1 MLFTIEKQQNFGLR
15 FMFKRKYPFYLTLC
29 AIAKNEGRYLQEW
42 IEYHKMLGVEKFFIY
57 DNESADNTREI
68 LQPYIDTNLVEYC
81 YFPGKKMQLKAYA
94 NCVRKHKR
102 HTKYLGFLDID
113 EFIVPIKH
121 KTIPDYLRSL
131 GRFSGVQMNW
141 LVYGS
146 GGAKKREKGFVMER
160 FKDHSFADQKLNRHI
175 KVILNPRLILR
186 FFSAHRP
193 VILGR
198 YIDSNGNI
206 TKKRFWDRTPV
217 SNQIRINHYALKSY
231 EEFLEKRSR
240 GRARFD
246 RKRGL
251 DYFDNYDLN
260 DIRNDSIMD
269 KYIVE
274 LKKRIK

>member
-1 MLFTIEKQQNFGLR
+1 MFR
-15 FMFKRKYPFYLTLC
+15 FIFERKYQFYLTLC
-29 AIAKNEGRYLQEW
+29 TIAKNEGRYLQEW
-42 IEYHKMLGVEKFFIY
+42 IEYHKMMGVEKFFIY
-57 DNESADNTREI
+57 DNESTDNTLKI
-68 LQPYIDTNLVEYC
+68 LKPYIGSNLVEYR

-94 NCVRKHKR
+94 DCVRKHKR
-102 HTKYLGFLDID
+102 NTRYLGFLDID

-131 GRFSGVQMNW
+131 GRFSGVQINW

-146 GGAKKREKGFVMER
+146 SGAKKRKKGLVMER
-160 FKDHSFADQKLNRHI
+160 FKDHSFVDHKLNHHI

-193 VILGR
+193 VIFGR
-198 YIDSNGNI
+198 YIDSNGNV
-206 TKKRFWDRTPV
+206 TKKRFWDRIPV
-217 SNQIRINHYALKSY
+217 SNQIRINHYAIKSY

-246 RKRGL
+246 RKRSL

-260 DIRNDSIMD
+260 NIKNDSVMD
-269 KYIVE
+269 KYIIE
-274 LKKRIK
+274 LKKRI

>member
-1 MLFTIEKQQNFGLR
+1 MTHLNKYKLNLSVFFLFGNPLAKVYTSKRSLNFKKYIFVKYNRKQQNFDFR

-57 DNESADNTREI
+57 DNESADNTRVI

-121 KTIPDYLRSL
+121 ITIPDYLRSL
-131 GRFSGVQMNW
+131 GRFSGVQINW

-146 GGAKKREKGFVMER
+146 GGAKKREKGSSIGDIMRISQF
-160 FKDHSFADQKLNRHI
+160 
-175 KVILNPRLILR
+175 
-186 FFSAHRP
+186 
-193 VILGR
+193 GR
-198 YIDSNGNI
+198 
-206 TKKRFWDRTPV
+206 
-217 SNQIRINHYALKSY
+217 Q
-231 EEFLEKRSR
+231 
-240 GRARFD
+240 
-246 RKRGL
+246 
-251 DYFDNYDLN
+251 
-260 DIRNDSIMD
+260 
-269 KYIVE
+269 
-274 LKKRIK
+274 

>member
-1 MLFTIEKQQNFGLR
+1 MLDTIEKQQNFGLR
-15 FMFKRKYPFYLTLC
+15 FMFIRKYPFYLTLC

-57 DNESADNTREI
+57 DNDSADNTREI

-121 KTIPDYLRSL
+121 KTISDYLKSL

-146 GGAKKREKGFVMER
+146 GGAKKREKGFVIER
-160 FKDHSFADQKLNRHI
+160 FKDHSLPDHKLNRHI

-193 VILGR
+193 VIFGR

-206 TKKRFWDRTPV
+206 TKKSFWDRTPV
-217 SNQIRINHYALKSY
+217 SNQIRINHYAIKSY

-240 GRARFD
+240 GRARFN
-246 RKRGL
+246 RERGL

-260 DIRNDSIMD
+260 DIINDSMMD

-274 LKKRIK
+274 FKKRIK

>member
-1 MLFTIEKQQNFGLR
+1 MLDTIEKQQNFGLR

-57 DNESADNTREI
+57 DNDSADNTREI

-121 KTIPDYLRSL
+121 KTISDYLKSL

-146 GGAKKREKGFVMER
+146 GGAKKREKGFVIER
-160 FKDHSFADQKLNRHI
+160 FKDHSLPDHKLNRHI

-193 VILGR
+193 VIFGR

-206 TKKRFWDRTPV
+206 TKKSFWDRTPV
-217 SNQIRINHYALKSY
+217 SNQIRINHYAIKSY

-240 GRARFD
+240 GRARFN
-246 RKRGL
+246 RERGL

-260 DIRNDSIMD
+260 DIINDSMMD

-274 LKKRIK
+274 LKKRI

>member
-1 MLFTIEKQQNFGLR
+1 MFR
-15 FMFKRKYPFYLTLC
+15 FIFKRKYQFYLTLC
-29 AIAKNEGRYLQEW
+29 AIAKNEGRYLKEW

-57 DNESADNTREI
+57 DNESSDNTREI
-68 LQPYIDTNLVEYC
+68 LLPYIDSNLVEYR

-94 NCVRKHKR
+94 NCVKKHKY
-102 HTKYLGFLDID
+102 HTRYMGFLDID

-121 KTIPDYLRSL
+121 KTLPDYLRSL
-131 GRFSGVQMNW
+131 GKFTGVQINW

-146 GGAKKREKGFVMER
+146 SGAKKREKGFVIER
-160 FKDHSFADQKLNRHI
+160 FKDHSLPDHKLNHHI

-193 VILGR
+193 VIFGR
-198 YIDSNGNI
+198 YIDSDGKI
-206 TKKRFWDRTPV
+206 TKKQFWDRIPV
-217 SNQIRINHYALKSY
+217 SNQIRINHYAIKSY

-240 GRARFD
+240 GRARFNK
-246 RKRGL
+246 KRGL

-260 DIRNDSIMD
+260 DIKNDSVMD
-269 KYIVE
+269 KYVVE

>member
-1 MLFTIEKQQNFGLR
+1 MLDTIEKQQNFGLR

-57 DNESADNTREI
+57 DNDSADNTREI

-121 KTIPDYLRSL
+121 KTISDYLKSL

-146 GGAKKREKGFVMER
+146 GGAKKREKGFVIER
-160 FKDHSFADQKLNRHI
+160 FKDHSLPDHKLNRHI

-193 VILGR
+193 VIFGR

-206 TKKRFWDRTPV
+206 TKKSFWDRTPV
-217 SNQIRINHYALKSY
+217 SNQIRINHYAIKSY

-240 GRARFD
+240 GRARFN
-246 RKRGL
+246 RERGL

-260 DIRNDSIMD
+260 DIINDSMMD

>member
-1 MLFTIEKQQNFGLR
+1 MLDTIEKQQNFGLR

-57 DNESADNTREI
+57 DNDSADNTRQI

-121 KTIPDYLRSL
+121 KTISDYLKSL

-146 GGAKKREKGFVMER
+146 GGAKKREKGFVIER
-160 FKDHSFADQKLNRHI
+160 FKDHSLHDHKLNRHI

-193 VILGR
+193 VIFGR

-206 TKKRFWDRTPV
+206 TKKSFWDRTPV
-217 SNQIRINHYALKSY
+217 SNQIRINHYAIKSY

-240 GRARFD
+240 GRARFN
-246 RKRGL
+246 RERGL

-260 DIRNDSIMD
+260 DIINDSMMD

>member
-1 MLFTIEKQQNFGLR
+1 MLDTIEKQQNFGLR

-57 DNESADNTREI
+57 DNDSADNTREI

-121 KTIPDYLRSL
+121 KTISDYLKSL
-131 GRFSGVQMNW
+131 GRFSGVQINW

-146 GGAKKREKGFVMER
+146 GGAKKGEKGFVIER
-160 FKDHSFADQKLNRHI
+160 FKDHSLPDHKLNRHI

-193 VILGR
+193 VIFGR

-206 TKKRFWDRTPV
+206 TKKSFWDRTPV
-217 SNQIRINHYALKSY
+217 SNQIRINHYAIKSY

-240 GRARFD
+240 GRARFNK
-246 RKRGL
+246 KRGL

-260 DIRNDSIMD
+260 DIKNDSVMD
-269 KYIVE
+269 KYVVE
-274 LKKRIK
+274 LKKRI

>member
-1 MLFTIEKQQNFGLR
+1 
-15 FMFKRKYPFYLTLC
+15 MFKRKYPFYLALC

-81 YFPGKKMQLKAYA
+81 YFPGMKMQLKAYA
-94 NCVRKHKR
+94 NCVRKHKS

-121 KTIPDYLRSL
+121 KTIPDYLRGL

-146 GGAKKREKGFVMER
+146 GGAKKREKGFVIER
-160 FKDHSFADQKLNRHI
+160 FKHHSLPDHKLNRHI

-193 VILGR
+193 VIFGR

-206 TKKRFWDRTPV
+206 TKKSFWDRTPV
-217 SNQIRINHYALKSY
+217 SNQIRINHYAIKSY

-240 GRARFD
+240 GRARFNK
-246 RKRGL
+246 KRGL

-260 DIRNDSIMD
+260 DIKNDSVMD
-269 KYIVE
+269 KYVVE
-274 LKKRIK
+274 LKKRI

>member
-1 MLFTIEKQQNFGLR
+1 MFR
-15 FMFKRKYPFYLTLC
+15 FIFNRKYQFYLTLC

-57 DNESADNTREI
+57 DNESTDNTLEI
-68 LQPYIDTNLVEYC
+68 LQPYIDDKLVEYR

-94 NCVRKHKR
+94 NCVRKNKR
-102 HTKYLGFLDID
+102 HTRYLGFLDID

-131 GRFSGVQMNW
+131 GRFSGVQINW

-146 GGAKKREKGFVMER
+146 AGAKKREKGLVMER
-160 FKDHSFADQKLNRHI
+160 FKDHSLPEHKLNRHI

-193 VILGR
+193 VIFGR
-198 YIDSNGNI
+198 YIDSNGNPA
-206 TKKRFWDRTPV
+206 KKQFWYRTPI
-217 SNQIRINHYALKSY
+217 SNQIRINHYAIKSY

-251 DYFDNYDLN
+251 DYFENYDLN
-260 DIRNDSIMD
+260 DIKNDSTMD
-269 KYIVE
+269 KYIIE